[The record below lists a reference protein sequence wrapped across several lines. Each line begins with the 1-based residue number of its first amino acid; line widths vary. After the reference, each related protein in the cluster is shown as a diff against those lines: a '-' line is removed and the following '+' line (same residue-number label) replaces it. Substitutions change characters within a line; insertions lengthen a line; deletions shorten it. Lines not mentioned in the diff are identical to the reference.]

1 MQAENFISETAQM
14 MVAPNAPAVDPIGSK
29 ESSLFKTESL
39 GDLMKK
45 HKDAFQEEYD
55 EFGPASVWAPDPPS
69 ENSMPIPAAA
79 RRLAKFFDLRGE
91 LSTINH
97 VRRQRCRIR
106 SLVPPLRSWSVS
118 RRASFG

>member
-1 MQAENFISETAQM
+1 
-14 MVAPNAPAVDPIGSK
+14 
-29 ESSLFKTESL
+29 
-39 GDLMKK
+39 MKK
-45 HKDAFQEEYD
+45 HKDAFQEEYS

-69 ENSMPIPAAA
+69 ENSMPIPPAA

-106 SLVPPLRSWSVS
+106 CVDSTTRSFWTFLVLAHSLTCLLCACLYAGRLRLFCWSVC
-118 RRASFG
+118 RPQW